1 MAIKQIWQTIKQKG
15 LGAIPI
21 LKLRQ
26 ALLEESQFTQ
36 QYLIL
41 TIASCAIATLGLL
54 IDSTAVII
62 GAMIIAPLMLP
73 IRGFSFATLEGDIEL
88 LRVSSV
94 AISLGTLL
102 SLVVS
107 WLVGV
112 IVGLPEFGAEV
123 ISRTQPT
130 LIDLSIA
137 LVAGAVSAYA
147 RIRPSIGDA
156 IPGVAIAVALMP
168 PLCVVGLS
176 LSQGDWQSAWGAM
189 LLYITNLTGINLA
202 CLGIYVISGY
212 ARRSELSRTLSW
224 GVSIFLVLLLTVP
237 LGISFWQLL
246 SQARAEESLERIILS
261 RAFLNRPDIKLMRS
275 QVNWKTNPPSINL
288 SVRVQ
293 KDIFPEEVRQVEKLL
308 ENEMGQSFKVVFEV
322 TPSHLVNSAIDDKN

>member
-1 MAIKQIWQTIKQKG
+1 MAIEQIWQTIKQKG

-36 QYLIL
+36 QYLVL

-88 LRVSSV
+88 LRVSSL
-94 AISLGTLL
+94 AIALGTLL

-107 WLVGV
+107 WLVGA

-137 LVAGAVSAYA
+137 LVAGAVSGYA

-168 PLCVVGLS
+168 PLCVVGLYS
-176 LSQGDWQSAWGAM
+176 LSRRLAVGLGSNVTLYYEFNANQFGLFGDLCYQRVCSSQRTQSHA
-189 LLYITNLTGINLA
+189 I
-202 CLGIYVISGY
+202 LGGFNFSHSPPCGF
-212 ARRSELSRTLSW
+212 SR
-224 GVSIFLVLLLTVP
+224 
-237 LGISFWQLL
+237 
-246 SQARAEESLERIILS
+246 
-261 RAFLNRPDIKLMRS
+261 
-275 QVNWKTNPPSINL
+275 
-288 SVRVQ
+288 
-293 KDIFPEEVRQVEKLL
+293 
-308 ENEMGQSFKVVFEV
+308 
-322 TPSHLVNSAIDDKN
+322 H